1 LIAGEGIAGLLLAV
15 GVGMALPLGGRAA
28 EPSDGLLACRAL
40 ADPSARLACFD
51 REAALL
57 ASVPAAN
64 REAALLASVPAA
76 NREAALPAS
85 VPAANREAAPAGGQ
99 QVAPGPGPALPPAAP
114 SRSPPSAPLDP
125 QQQFGLPEHAVAARE
140 VAAGTRATD
149 AAKIEA
155 HLVRLAQAPDGRW
168 IFTLDNQQVWRELAS
183 EGDLLAKPGD
193 AVTISRAFLGSYW
206 LQAPTGRGCK
216 VTRVR

>member
-15 GVGMALPLGGRAA
+15 GVGMALPLGGRTA
-28 EPSDGLLACRAL
+28 EPSDGLLACRAV
-40 ADPSARLACFD
+40 AEPSARLACFD

-64 REAALLASVPAA
+64 REAA
-76 NREAALPAS
+76 
-85 VPAANREAAPAGGQ
+85 PAGGQ
-99 QVAPGPGPALPPAAP
+99 QVAPGPGPGPALPPAAP
-114 SRSPPSAPLDP
+114 GHTPPSAPLDP

-149 AAKIEA
+149 AAKIES